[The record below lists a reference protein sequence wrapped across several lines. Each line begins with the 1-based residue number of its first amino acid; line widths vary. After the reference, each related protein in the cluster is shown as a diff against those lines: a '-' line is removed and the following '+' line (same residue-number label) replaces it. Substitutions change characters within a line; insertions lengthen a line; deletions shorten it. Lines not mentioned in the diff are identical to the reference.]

1 MSKISLTLRFP
12 KNLRDYIES
21 QSKLNQRSL
30 NQEII
35 TRIENSFL
43 IEDTTREVLYLVNRS
58 A

>member
-43 IEDTTREVLYLVNRS
+43 IEDTTRGVLYLVNRS